1 MQLAQGWQIATR
13 HIALGIPMTDWK
25 IIAFGSI
32 GALLGFNYSR
42 LEIVARRERRHSDT
56 MTEPN
61 LA

>member
-1 MQLAQGWQIATR
+1 MATR
-13 HIALGIPMTDWK
+13 HIAFGIPTIDCK

-42 LEIVARRERRHSDT
+42 LEIVAHRERRHSDT